1 MGHTDGEERRTCN
14 WHARH
19 TANAKLPKAHSRE
32 HVLAITSRISMHS
45 LTTASWRMF
54 PNTEYSL
61 GSSETGHTPTLKL
74 CSHKNALLGYLV
86 NQDCL
91 LAYRQIRKT
100 EWHRKKKNHAF
111 PPCTKRYLKYIIMCS
126 SAYGKRKILKGLE
139 EASAHISRSKNIVTT
154 PVHMDKSEIRRH
166 RVPRKHSNK
175 QQEWL
180 ALWL

>member
-1 MGHTDGEERRTCN
+1 MGHTDGEERRICN
-14 WHARH
+14 WHLRH

-45 LTTASWRMF
+45 LTTASWRLF

-74 CSHKNALLGYLV
+74 CSHKNVLLRYLI
-86 NQDCL
+86 NHGCL

-100 EWHRKKKNHAF
+100 EWQKNHAF
-111 PPCTKRYLKYIIMCS
+111 PPCTKRYLRYILMYS
-126 SAYGKRKILKGLE
+126 SAYGKRKKCKGLE
-139 EASAHISRSKNIVTT
+139 EASAHILRSRNTVAT
-154 PVHMDKSEIRRH
+154 PVHMDRQREIRRP
-166 RVPRKHSNK
+166 RAPRKHSNE
-175 QQEWL
+175 QQGWL